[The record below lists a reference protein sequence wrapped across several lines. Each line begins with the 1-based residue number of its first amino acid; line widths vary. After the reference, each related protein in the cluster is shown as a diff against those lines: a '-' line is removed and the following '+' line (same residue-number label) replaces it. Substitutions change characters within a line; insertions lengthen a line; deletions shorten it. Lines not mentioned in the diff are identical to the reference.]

1 MTDCHIY
8 EGDGTRPIR
17 EENVQILHRAQRVA
31 QPPVVRQ
38 WRAEIE
44 AEESRKAA
52 AGRQHSWNRP
62 RFAVES
68 ITVVRTH
75 LGEDPTVQLHLCDA
89 DYYDFL
95 AASLNLDRPHPD
107 HESTLRHQYLVDRDP
122 VVAPPFLSC
131 SFGVHVA
138 VETRVDDMML
148 FSHRSASVVGN
159 STRWNASASEGLSR
173 QHDIPADGS
182 PISLHATARRAM
194 KEELGVFP
202 EDRMDLELLG
212 FGLDLRMHQWAA
224 FFRAVLPDL
233 GEEDLRRRWAR
244 GVNDKW
250 EHDRHAFVPADPDSV
265 LDFILE
271 QTEEAWAPCAPAL
284 FYLALVRGAAIRRGG
299 DPAGQLDVEAAE
311 RRAQRRGQETTGPT

>member
-95 AASLNLDRPHPD
+95 AAS
-107 HESTLRHQYLVDRDP
+107 ST
-122 VVAPPFLSC
+122 ST
-131 SFGVHVA
+131 VH
-138 VETRVDDMML
+138 TRTTKAR
-148 FSHRSASVVGN
+148 FAT
-159 STRWNASASEGLSR
+159 ST
-173 QHDIPADGS
+173 
-182 PISLHATARRAM
+182 
-194 KEELGVFP
+194 
-202 EDRMDLELLG
+202 
-212 FGLDLRMHQWAA
+212 
-224 FFRAVLPDL
+224 
-233 GEEDLRRRWAR
+233 
-244 GVNDKW
+244 
-250 EHDRHAFVPADPDSV
+250 
-265 LDFILE
+265 
-271 QTEEAWAPCAPAL
+271 
-284 FYLALVRGAAIRRGG
+284 
-299 DPAGQLDVEAAE
+299 
-311 RRAQRRGQETTGPT
+311 